1 MEDVFMISFSN
12 KENFHRFM
20 DIALDEGWERIL
32 RTDCAGVPMVQ
43 VSSAAQYGGP
53 VAAWKEQS

>member
-20 DIALDEGWERIL
+20 DIALDEGWECIVSA
-32 RTDCAGVPMVQ
+32 DCEGVPMVQ
-43 VSSAAQYGGP
+43 VSSAVQYGEKKIGP
-53 VAAWKEQS
+53 